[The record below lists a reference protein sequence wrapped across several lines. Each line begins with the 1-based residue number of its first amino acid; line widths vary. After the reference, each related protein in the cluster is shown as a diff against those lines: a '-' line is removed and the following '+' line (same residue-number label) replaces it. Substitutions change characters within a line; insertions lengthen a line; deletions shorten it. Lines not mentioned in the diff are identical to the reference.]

1 MSELLGNGRGTDV
14 RAAEL
19 ERLRLALS
27 ASGDVV
33 YDWDMLS
40 DAIVWSAGAAELF
53 GLSEPDEIAHPRGL
67 EERIGV
73 ADLPARARAL
83 FRHIGGEG
91 TYDCAYRLRRGDG
104 TFAWVQDRGI
114 VVTSREGRAV
124 RMVGSLRHIP
134 GPVAGP
140 SSLPDTSAFDPL
152 TGHLN
157 RARLRAALDHA
168 LAINARFATPS
179 VCLSVGID
187 GLPDIVER
195 HGSEVADQMI
205 VGLGQILEG
214 CLRGC
219 DAIGRT
225 GPDRYGVVLGGCVEA
240 MMAMGA
246 TKVLEAVEGTAV
258 QTAAG
263 AMRLSVSVGGVAVP
277 SVACTGREALSRS
290 EEALT
295 GARRAGGGRF
305 VACRLSRAQRRV
317 RRADRRVADRVLA
330 ALRERRLRLA
340 FQPIIEPDT
349 GETMLHECLLRMVDE
364 RGAVVDA
371 ASFMPSV
378 ERLGLTSK
386 IDRRALE
393 LVVAALRGEPG
404 IRLALNISG
413 LTVGDAAWCR
423 AFIALL
429 RGNREVAARLTIEI
443 TETAMLDNIAETI
456 RFISG
461 LRELGCKVA
470 LDDFGAGH
478 TSLEQLE
485 VLPID
490 VVKIDGSFVR
500 GLGSNPGN
508 RAFVRT
514 VMDLTSSFGLITVAE
529 CVETAEDAEALRR
542 HGIDYL
548 QGHYFGRPVAE
559 RPRDRSKPD

>member
-1 MSELLGNGRGTDV
+1 MSESLENGRGTDA

-27 ASGDVV
+27 ASGDAV
-33 YDWDMLS
+33 YDWDMLGDS
-40 DAIVWSAGAAELF
+40 IAWSASAADLF
-53 GLSEPDEIAHPRGL
+53 GLSDLDEIADPRGL
-67 EERIGV
+67 ERRIGI

-83 FRHIGGEG
+83 FRHIGGGG

-104 TFAWVQDRGI
+104 TLAWVQDRGI
-114 VVTSREGRAV
+114 VVASREGRAV
-124 RMVGSLRHIP
+124 RMVGSLRQIP
-134 GPVAGP
+134 GPVAGT
-140 SSLPDTSAFDPL
+140 SGLPDTGAFDAL

-157 RARLRAALDHA
+157 RARLRAALDQA
-168 LAINARFATPS
+168 LAISARFATPS

-195 HGSEVADQMI
+195 HGREVADQMI

-225 GPDRYGVVLGGCVEA
+225 GPDRYGVALGGCVES
-240 MMAMGA
+240 MMATGA
-246 TKVLEAVEGTAV
+246 AKVLEAVEGTPIE
-258 QTAAG
+258 TAAG
-263 AMRLSVSVGGVAVP
+263 AMRLGVSVGGVAVP
-277 SVACTGREALSRS
+277 SVACTGHEALSRS
-290 EEALT
+290 EEALA

-317 RRADRRVADRVLA
+317 RRADQRVADRVLA

-340 FQPIIEPDT
+340 FQPIVEPET

-364 RGAVVDA
+364 RGRVLDA
-371 ASFMPSV
+371 ASFMPAV

-386 IDRRALE
+386 VDRRAVE
-393 LVVAALRGEPG
+393 LVVAALREEPG

-413 LTVGDAAWCR
+413 LTVGDAAWR
-423 AFIALL
+423 RSFIALL

-443 TETAMLDNIAETI
+443 TETAMLEDVAESI

-461 LRELGCKVA
+461 LRELGCQVA

-500 GLGSNPGN
+500 ELRNNPDN
-508 RAFVRT
+508 HAFVRT
-514 VMDLTSSFGLITVAE
+514 VMDLTSSFGLITIAE
-529 CVETAEDAEALRR
+529 CIETAEDAAALRR
-542 HGIDYL
+542 HGVDYL
-548 QGHYFGRPVAE
+548 QGHYFGRPVTE
-559 RPRDRSKPD
+559 RPRSPSEPD